1 MACGD
6 DLKTLLSRYVDGEL
20 SADERTHVEE
30 HVSSC
35 APCRELLEIFQ
46 KNESLLSNALSTESF
61 GNTVIE
67 AVIGEIKRDGI
78 PPEASAVEE
87 VSTEGFRSRPIL
99 QLAAAALLIVGL
111 AIVLG
116 TSRGGEITALNEN
129 LKKMSAFQQE
139 QASRLAAMQDENA
152 QVIRSLRA
160 EDALR
165 RAPERS
171 MVAYITPQHL
181 VVRANFDPKQFG
193 SFAVYRR
200 AEGESDD
207 RYVRV
212 SGDRRL
218 DSPEFIDTMV
228 KPGQGY
234 VYKIRAYRS
243 AKEDDSV
250 ESLPLIM
257 RVPRVQELAPE
268 KSIRVQCIDIAVT
281 HKLAKFLLSRLV
293 DGRTVTEEFLAKPGD
308 ALGGVREVPGF
319 GSVDF
324 RTNLTLDRLE
334 DGSQTLAVSYTS
346 PRLDRDGKP
355 IIERLIGDT
364 VQVATEQHE
373 GVLSIRPNLRAFF
386 RSTGAA
392 DVDLW
397 KGSWIQVRAQD

>member
-1 MACGD
+1 MSCGD

-20 SADERTHVEE
+20 SADERTTVDDHVAI
-30 HVSSC
+30 C
-35 APCRELLEIFQ
+35 APCRELLQIFQ

-67 AVIGEIKRDGI
+67 AVIGEIKRDGVLA
-78 PPEASAVEE
+78 EASAVEE
-87 VSTEGFRSRPIL
+87 LPTEGFRSRPML
-99 QLAAAALLIVGL
+99 QIAAAALLVVGL
-111 AIVLG
+111 VVVLG
-116 TSRGGEITALNEN
+116 TSRSREITSLNEN
-129 LKKMSAFQQE
+129 LKKMSAVQQE
-139 QASRLAAMQDENA
+139 QAGRLAMIQDENA

-193 SFAVYRR
+193 SFSVYRR
-200 AEGESDD
+200 GEGETDD

-218 DSPEFIDTMV
+218 DSPEFIDTQV
-228 KPGQGY
+228 KPGQAY
-234 VYKIRAYRS
+234 VYKIRAFRS
-243 AKEDDSV
+243 LKEDDFS

-308 ALGGVREVPGF
+308 ALGGVREIPGF
-319 GSVDF
+319 GAVDF
-324 RTNLTLDRLE
+324 RTSLALDRLE
-334 DGSQTLAVSYTS
+334 DGNQTLAVSYTS